1 MHTFH
6 YLSRCCPLMPR
17 RLDPPKDADAAQNVE
32 AGLIFART
40 RTPLYVPLE
49 EARAREPAN
58 GANTI
63 PDTFTTQGSCLP
75 LAFFFAL
82 SGCSSCQRPP
92 PGFHNMPLLRLL
104 PLPPVRWADCWFSL
118 LIVCALLSPS
128 SFNLPSSTVED
139 LH

>member
-6 YLSRCCPLMPR
+6 YLSRCYSLMPR
-17 RLDPPKDADAAQNVE
+17 RLDTPKDADAAQNVE

-63 PDTFTTQGSCLP
+63 PDTFTTQGFCLP
-75 LAFFFAL
+75 LAFFFCPLWLLQLPEASTWL
-82 SGCSSCQRPP
+82 PQHAAAAPASFASRQLGGLLVFPFDCLRSPFPILLQPP
-92 PGFHNMPLLRLL
+92 LVNR
-104 PLPPVRWADCWFSL
+104 
-118 LIVCALLSPS
+118 
-128 SFNLPSSTVED
+128 
-139 LH
+139 